1 MSVTEDIEVST
12 VGAVEP
18 KIIEQP
24 DDFNEPEPTAEELS
38 TLEHISDHI
47 PLAAW
52 LIVVCEF
59 CERFAFYGL
68 SGLWQNYIQFP
79 LPTKNETQ
87 PGALDRGQQTATALT
102 MFFRFFAYIT
112 PIAGAI
118 LADQLWGKY
127 KTIMISC
134 AIYMIGLV
142 VLLLTSIPPAIDKGI
157 AFPGLIVAM
166 IIIGT
171 GTGGVK
177 SNVSPLMAEQY
188 SRTKP
193 IITVIKGKRKIIDP
207 SVTMQ
212 SMFNWF
218 YWAINIGALSLIAT
232 TNIEKYHSFWLA
244 YLLPTVVFIGS
255 IIVLAI
261 GRGRYVQK
269 SPSGS
274 LLVRAARVTMTA
286 IQRRWKFGKQP
297 DRRDLLDYAK
307 DMSSPTDQDGEQT
320 TTESSNNQFIDD
332 LKKAIKACRV
342 FAFYPFYWI
351 CYNQFGA
358 NLVSQAAQMNV
369 GPLPNDILQNID
381 PLVLVIFIPIFDKLI
396 YPGLRRFKINFP
408 AIRRISCGFFC
419 VSLGMAWSAFVQHQI
434 YSTPPN
440 YNYVPKPCSASS
452 NNPNLFPQNLTNY
465 YTNVFNPNVNA

>member
-218 YWAINIGALSLIAT
+218 YWAINIV
-232 TNIEKYHSFWLA
+232 N
-244 YLLPTVVFIGS
+244 
-255 IIVLAI
+255 
-261 GRGRYVQK
+261 
-269 SPSGS
+269 
-274 LLVRAARVTMTA
+274 
-286 IQRRWKFGKQP
+286 
-297 DRRDLLDYAK
+297 
-307 DMSSPTDQDGEQT
+307 
-320 TTESSNNQFIDD
+320 
-332 LKKAIKACRV
+332 
-342 FAFYPFYWI
+342 
-351 CYNQFGA
+351 
-358 NLVSQAAQMNV
+358 MN
-369 GPLPNDILQNID
+369 
-381 PLVLVIFIPIFDKLI
+381 
-396 YPGLRRFKINFP
+396 
-408 AIRRISCGFFC
+408 
-419 VSLGMAWSAFVQHQI
+419 
-434 YSTPPN
+434 N
-440 YNYVPKPCSASS
+440 YNSNRPTQPYVVAQGSASS

>member
-193 IITVIKGKRKIIDP
+193 IITV
-207 SVTMQ
+207 
-212 SMFNWF
+212 N
-218 YWAINIGALSLIAT
+218 
-232 TNIEKYHSFWLA
+232 
-244 YLLPTVVFIGS
+244 
-255 IIVLAI
+255 
-261 GRGRYVQK
+261 
-269 SPSGS
+269 
-274 LLVRAARVTMTA
+274 
-286 IQRRWKFGKQP
+286 
-297 DRRDLLDYAK
+297 
-307 DMSSPTDQDGEQT
+307 
-320 TTESSNNQFIDD
+320 
-332 LKKAIKACRV
+332 
-342 FAFYPFYWI
+342 
-351 CYNQFGA
+351 
-358 NLVSQAAQMNV
+358 MN
-369 GPLPNDILQNID
+369 
-381 PLVLVIFIPIFDKLI
+381 
-396 YPGLRRFKINFP
+396 
-408 AIRRISCGFFC
+408 
-419 VSLGMAWSAFVQHQI
+419 
-434 YSTPPN
+434 N
-440 YNYVPKPCSASS
+440 YNSNRPTQPYVVAQGSASS

-465 YTNVFNPNVNA
+465 YTNVFNPNVNAQFLQNINPPLTHFHSNVQLPSGHAPIGTASIGIP